1 MIPVCSS
8 PLCPGEVAPPA
19 ECPYL
24 NTGDRRHNH
33 HHHQWGWGGG
43 GGERLTSRDHS
54 SVCVDQRPHVM
65 RVVLKGPGSDPLL
78 LLLSHGGGQELELD
92 HGSLGGSG
100 YHTALILGP
109 ESKL

>member
-1 MIPVCSS
+1 M
-8 PLCPGEVAPPA
+8 
-19 ECPYL
+19 
-24 NTGDRRHNH
+24 
-33 HHHQWGWGGG
+33 
-43 GGERLTSRDHS
+43 
-54 SVCVDQRPHVM
+54 DQRPHVM